1 MMSIFPGEQDQT
13 VNRFMVPAQQEVRFE
28 HTYTQ
33 AKKKKKKEE
42 EKNKKLFFS
51 QLKKHYE
58 VVVET
63 VER

>member
-33 AKKKKKKEE
+33 AKKKKKKKK
-42 EKNKKLFFS
+42 KNKKLFFS